1 MNSGKISG
9 KRKLKQ
15 VIFQR
20 LSKGDDGDLSIQ
32 RKFFAN
38 VFPAMLAFAFSGIYA
53 IVDGFFIGQKLGDMG
68 LAAINVAYPI
78 TAFIQAVG
86 TGIGMGGAIAVAICI
101 GQKNEEGQ
109 KHYLS
114 NTLVL
119 IGISCIAITVLL
131 LLGFP
136 ILLQWFG
143 AGGELLGL
151 AEQYTQVIAIGA
163 AFQILGTG
171 LTPLIRNYNGSVIA
185 MCSMVAGFLTNVVL
199 DWLFVMVLSY
209 GMTGAAVATVIGQ
222 AVTAAIGALFLWKR
236 KKLQCLLGYRPSKG
250 EIHRILLGGL
260 SPFGLTLSPNL
271 VIIVINKA
279 AFLYGG
285 DHAVA
290 CYAVVSY
297 VVCIVQLLLQGV
309 GDGCQ
314 PLISQAY
321 GAGQER
327 DMHTVRRMAYVTGGI
342 LAVVSM
348 VVMYSLRGVIPGVF
362 GVSDGLTQ
370 DVAQV
375 LTIFLLGFVFVA
387 FLRIT
392 IPYFYAV
399 KRTLFACLLIYGEPI
414 LLCLM
419 ALLVLPSILGVN
431 GVWISVPAVQMI
443 LTALGIFL
451 LVWSQKKTKAT
462 ELPS

>member
-1 MNSGKISG
+1 M
-9 KRKLKQ
+9 
-15 VIFQR
+15 
-20 LSKGDDGDLSIQ
+20 SIQ
-32 RKFFAN
+32 KQFFSN
-38 VFPAMLAFAFSGIYA
+38 VLPSMLAFAFSGVYA

-78 TAFIQAVG
+78 TALIQAVG
-86 TGIGMGGAIAVAICI
+86 TGISMGGAIAVAICI
-101 GQKNEEGQ
+101 GQKNQEGQ
-109 KHYLS
+109 KRYLG
-114 NTLVL
+114 NTIVL
-119 IGISCIAITVLL
+119 IGAACIAMTILL

-136 ILLQWFG
+136 TLLRWFG
-143 AGGELLGL
+143 AGGELLHL
-151 AEQYTQVIAIGA
+151 AEQYTKVIAMGA
-163 AFQILGTG
+163 VFQILGTG
-171 LTPLIRNYNGSVIA
+171 LVPLIRNYDGSVIA

-199 DWLFVMVLSY
+199 DWLFIMVLNY
-209 GMTGAAVATVIGQ
+209 GMTGAAAATVIGQ
-222 AVTAAIGALFLWKR
+222 AVTAVVGVLFLWRK
-236 KKLQCLLGYRPSKG
+236 KKLQCLKGYRPSKEG
-250 EIHRILLGGL
+250 IRRILVGGL

-285 DHAVA
+285 DRAVA

-314 PLISQAY
+314 PLISRAY
-321 GAGQER
+321 GAGQEK
-327 DMHTVRRMAYVTGGI
+327 DMYTVRRMAYATGGCVALI
-342 LAVVSM
+342 SM
-348 VVMYSLRGVIPGVF
+348 GMMYGFRWSIPGIF
-362 GVSDGLTQ
+362 GVSSQLTG

-414 LLCLM
+414 LLCVV
-419 ALLVLPSILGVN
+419 ALLVLPPLIGVD
-431 GVWISVPAVQMI
+431 GVWISVPVVQAA
-443 LTALGIFL
+443 LTTLGFFL
-451 LVWSQKKTKAT
+451 LLRSGAKPKVAQVTS
-462 ELPS
+462 